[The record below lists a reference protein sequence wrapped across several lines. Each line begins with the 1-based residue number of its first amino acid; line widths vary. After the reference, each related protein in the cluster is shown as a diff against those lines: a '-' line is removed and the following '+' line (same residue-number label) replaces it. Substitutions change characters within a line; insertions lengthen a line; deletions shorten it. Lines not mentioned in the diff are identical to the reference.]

1 MLGCWVSWEVQSLNN
16 ESHVTKR
23 TTDTAWLHY
32 TTWTMISAVESIINI
47 TRFHQRK
54 CCTLLYTWYSY
65 TTCRADWT
73 ITFFHHLCFRWT
85 KHRAEASVSPPPLHC
100 PEHALQKL
108 ATWKKKKKKLC
119 MGGCSDNLRAHW
131 SGEYYAMM
139 RIHKHYYLFMALSHI
154 IEIANR
160 KQMVTHGNEH

>member
-108 ATWKKKKKKLC
+108 ATWKKKKTNSAWVVAQTISGPIDLGSTMLWWEFTNIIIYSWHC
-119 MGGCSDNLRAHW
+119 HTLLR
-131 SGEYYAMM
+131 
-139 RIHKHYYLFMALSHI
+139 
-154 IEIANR
+154 
-160 KQMVTHGNEH
+160 